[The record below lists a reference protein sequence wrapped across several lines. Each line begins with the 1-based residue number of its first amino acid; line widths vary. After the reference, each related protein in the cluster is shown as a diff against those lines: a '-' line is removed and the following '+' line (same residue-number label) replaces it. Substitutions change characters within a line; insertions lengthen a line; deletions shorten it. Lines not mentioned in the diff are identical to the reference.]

1 MIVEPTYILYH
12 ASLIL
17 ALALFLL
24 AIFWLYIKTDLG
36 VSGIM
41 FVIATMCVYISLA
54 FSKFTVY
61 SFENGQLYN
70 VTLTLTLQEP
80 AFGVFRIVA
89 WIGLVLGLFLIILD
103 LWRRAYKYSQGKI

>member
-12 ASLIL
+12 ASLLL

-24 AIFWLYIKTDLG
+24 AIYRLYVKVDLG
-36 VSGIM
+36 SSGIM
-41 FVIATMCVYISLA
+41 FILATICVYISIA

-70 VTLTLTLQEP
+70 VTLTLTLQEQ
-80 AFGVFRIVA
+80 AFGVFRIIA

-103 LWRRAYKYSQGKI
+103 LWMRAYKYSQGKI